1 MNKLVASTISNM
13 TSTLLELTTGLTI
26 SHSTTEIEV
35 PVPAA
40 AVVPAAAPAKK
51 RKNVDFNICELVDA
65 ILIAFHCKL
74 LTPAAA
80 SAPAPATPTN
90 ANTIRALCQEWL
102 DTINVPSCI
111 RLNDFTDLSK
121 YMTDFTSKTACVS
134 KRIVEF
140 EKVVVSN
147 PAFKFTDILCIYI
160 SGKKNAHPKIQ
171 TLNAGLDIKQ
181 QKGDIYIEYT
191 TGEIA
196 GWSCKQSSNATKS
209 NYSVQKILGAE
220 ISKKL
225 KKTKSEFLA
234 ANGFPTFSKEQRDSV
249 NQLFYP
255 KNKVNPYWD
264 TMRDEIAKNKATV
277 ITELVKGLTGYTIP
291 YPLYEFDG
299 TSFQSLNAAVSV
311 NDDAHAD
318 VTTRPTT
325 LEEHADY
332 YKMKNGEERSA
343 AKMFYQLCV
352 VGKKYRVEI
361 RWKGNVHG
369 ASPQFQIHDD
379 HAVIHDHDHDNDHD
393 QEQDE

>member
-1 MNKLVASTISNM
+1 MASTI
-13 TSTLLELTTGLTI
+13 TTGLTI
-26 SHSTTEIEV
+26 SHSTTTEIEV
-35 PVPAA
+35 STPAA
-40 AVVPAAAPAKK
+40 AAVPAKK

-65 ILIAFHCKL
+65 ILIAFQCKL
-74 LTPAAA
+74 LAPM
-80 SAPAPATPTN
+80 APAPTN

-102 DTINVPSCI
+102 DATCAPSCI

-121 YMTDFTSKTACVS
+121 YMSDFTSKTACIS

-140 EKVVVSN
+140 EKVVVAN

-191 TGEIA
+191 TGEIV

-264 TMRDEIAKNKATV
+264 TMRDEIAKNKASI

-311 NDDAHAD
+311 NDDTHSD
-318 VTTRPTT
+318 VTPLPT

-332 YKMKNGEERSA
+332 YMMKNGEERSA

-352 VGKKYRVEI
+352 MGKKYRVEI

-379 HAVIHDHDHDNDHD
+379 HTAIHDHDHD

>member
-40 AVVPAAAPAKK
+40 IPAKK

-74 LTPAAA
+74 L
-80 SAPAPATPTN
+80 APMAPATPTN
-90 ANTIRALCQEWL
+90 ANTIRTLCQEWL
-102 DTINVPSCI
+102 DAISVPSCI

-140 EKVVVSN
+140 EKVVVTN

-264 TMRDEIAKNKATV
+264 TMRDEIAKNKASI

-311 NDDAHAD
+311 NDDTHSD
-318 VTTRPTT
+318 VTPLPT

-332 YKMKNGEERSA
+332 YMMKNGEERSA

-352 VGKKYRVEI
+352 MGKKYRVEI

-379 HAVIHDHDHDNDHD
+379 HTAIHDHD

>member
-1 MNKLVASTISNM
+1 MS
-13 TSTLLELTTGLTI
+13 
-26 SHSTTEIEV
+26 
-35 PVPAA
+35 
-40 AVVPAAAPAKK
+40 
-51 RKNVDFNICELVDA
+51 
-65 ILIAFHCKL
+65 
-74 LTPAAA
+74 
-80 SAPAPATPTN
+80 
-90 ANTIRALCQEWL
+90 
-102 DTINVPSCI
+102 
-111 RLNDFTDLSK
+111 
-121 YMTDFTSKTACVS
+121 DFTSKTACIS

-140 EKVVVSN
+140 EKVVVAN
-147 PAFKFTDILCIYI
+147 PAFKFADISCIYI

-191 TGEIA
+191 TGEIV

-220 ISKKL
+220 ISKQL
-225 KKTKSEFLA
+225 KKTKSEFLST
-234 ANGFPTFSKEQRDSV
+234 NGFATFSKEQRDSV

-255 KNKVNPYWD
+255 KNKENPYWEK
-264 TMRDEIAKNKATV
+264 MRDEIAKNKSTV

-299 TSFQSLNAAVSV
+299 TSFHSLNAAVSA
-311 NDDAHAD
+311 NDSSMQ
-318 VTTRPTT
+318 PTT
-325 LEEHADY
+325 TFEEHADY

-343 AKMFYQLCV
+343 AKLFYQLCV
-352 VGKKYRVEI
+352 MGKKYRVEI

-379 HAVIHDHDHDNDHD
+379 HTAIHDHDQISS

>member
-1 MNKLVASTISNM
+1 MNKLVATPISNM
-13 TSTLLELTTGLTI
+13 TSTLLELTGLTI

-40 AVVPAAAPAKK
+40 AAIPAPKK

-74 LTPAAA
+74 LAPM
-80 SAPAPATPTN
+80 APAPATPTN
-90 ANTIRALCQEWL
+90 ANTIRTLCQEWL
-102 DTINVPSCI
+102 DAISVPSCI

-140 EKVVVSN
+140 EKVVVTT

-181 QKGDIYIEYT
+181 QKGDIYIEYA

-234 ANGFPTFSKEQRDSV
+234 ANGFATFSKEQRDSV

-264 TMRDEIAKNKATV
+264 TMRDEIAKNKASI

-311 NDDAHAD
+311 NDDTHSD
-318 VTTRPTT
+318 VTPLPT

-332 YKMKNGEERSA
+332 YMMKNGEERSA

-352 VGKKYRVEI
+352 MGKKYRVEI

-379 HAVIHDHDHDNDHD
+379 HAAIHDQDHDQDHDHSQISS

>member
-1 MNKLVASTISNM
+1 MNKLVATPISNM
-13 TSTLLELTTGLTI
+13 TSTIFEITTI
-26 SHSTTEIEV
+26 HSTTEIEV
-35 PVPAA
+35 PAPAIPAA
-40 AVVPAAAPAKK
+40 AAAAIPAKK

-74 LTPAAA
+74 LTPA
-80 SAPAPATPTN
+80 PAPAT
-90 ANTIRALCQEWL
+90 ANTIRTLCQEWL
-102 DTINVPSCI
+102 DTISVPSCI

-121 YMTDFTSKTACVS
+121 YLTDFTSKTACIS

-140 EKVVVSN
+140 EKVVVAN

-220 ISKKL
+220 ISKQL
-225 KKTKSEFLA
+225 KKTKSKFLA
-234 ANGFPTFSKEQRDSV
+234 ANGFPVFSKEQRDPV

-255 KNKVNPYWD
+255 KNKENPYWEK
-264 TMRDEIAKNKATV
+264 MRDEIAKNKASI

-311 NDDAHAD
+311 NDAGAPS
-318 VTTRPTT
+318 PTT
-325 LEEHADY
+325 TTFEEHADY

-379 HAVIHDHDHDNDHD
+379 HTVIHDHDHDHDHD
-393 QEQDE
+393 NSQISSQEHDE

>member
-1 MNKLVASTISNM
+1 MNKLVATSM
-13 TSTLLELTTGLTI
+13 TSTLIELTGLTI

-35 PVPAA
+35 PAPAIPAA
-40 AVVPAAAPAKK
+40 IPAKK

-74 LTPAAA
+74 LAPAAA
-80 SAPAPATPTN
+80 SAPATPTN
-90 ANTIRALCQEWL
+90 ANTIRTLCQEWL
-102 DTINVPSCI
+102 DTISVPSCI

-121 YMTDFTSKTACVS
+121 YLTDFTSKTACIS

-140 EKVVVSN
+140 EKVVVAN
-147 PAFKFTDILCIYI
+147 PAFKFTDISCIYI

-191 TGEIA
+191 TGEIT
-196 GWSCKQSSNATKS
+196 GWSCKQSQNATKS
-209 NYSVQKILGAE
+209 NYSVQKILGPE
-220 ISKKL
+220 ISKQL

-234 ANGFPTFSKEQRDSV
+234 ANGFPVRIKEQRDSV

-255 KNKVNPYWD
+255 KNKENPYWEK
-264 TMRDEIAKNKATV
+264 MRDEIAKNKSTV

-299 TSFQSLNAAVSV
+299 TSFQSLNAAVSM

-318 VTTRPTT
+318 VTPLTT
-325 LEEHADY
+325 FEEHADY
-332 YKMKNGEERSA
+332 YMMKNGEERSA

-379 HAVIHDHDHDNDHD
+379 HTVIHDHDHDHD
-393 QEQDE
+393 NSQISSQEQDE